1 MGWKAAAISLVLS
14 CSAMADAT
22 STQALDAAGID
33 PTAARLNYM
42 LNCQGCHA
50 ADGRGLN
57 DIPTM
62 ADFVG
67 SFLSVD
73 GGRAYLVQV
82 PGSANSPLSD
92 QDLADVLNWILLTM
106 SAAQLPHPFVP
117 YSAKEVAG
125 FRQQPLADAAATR
138 ARLLEKFTGNSSPS
152 H

>member
-1 MGWKAAAISLVLS
+1 MSWKTAAISLVLS

-22 STQALDAAGID
+22 STQALGAAGID
-33 PTAARLNYM
+33 PTATRLNYM

-57 DIPTM
+57 DIPAM

-67 SFLSVD
+67 NFLSVD

-92 QDLADVLNWILLTM
+92 QDLANVLNWILLTM
-106 SAAQLPHPFVP
+106 SAGQLPQPFTL
-117 YSAKEVAG
+117 YSAEEVAG

-138 ARLLEKFTGNSSPS
+138 ARLLAKFTAG
-152 H
+152 

>member
-1 MGWKAAAISLVLS
+1 MGWKTAAISLVLS
-14 CSAMADAT
+14 CSAMADTT
-22 STQALDAAGID
+22 STQALGAAGID
-33 PTAARLNYM
+33 PTATRLNYM

-57 DIPTM
+57 DIPAM

-67 SFLSVD
+67 NFLSVD

-92 QDLADVLNWILLTM
+92 QDLANVLNWILLTM
-106 SAAQLPHPFVP
+106 SAAQLPQPFTL
-117 YSAKEVAG
+117 YSAEEVAG

-138 ARLLEKFTGNSSPS
+138 ARLLTKFTDG
-152 H
+152 